1 MSLTLRPAMPPKG
14 SKKIKRDGGADD
26 VPATPAVKKAKG
38 NDELAISPAA
48 EASASSAAS
57 PGGGPGR
64 GVGELNAS
72 VLSNLERQLQLILD
86 HDVFA
91 GCQADTPREILDGP
105 SASGTA
111 ACQDITRVTR
121 VGLHTAS
128 IQAHMSE

>member
-1 MSLTLRPAMPPKG
+1 MSPKG
-14 SKKIKRDGGADD
+14 SKKIKRGADGADD
-26 VPATPAVKKAKG
+26 VPSTPAAKKAKG
-38 NDELAISPAA
+38 SELAISPA

-72 VLSNLERQLQLILD
+72 VLSNLERQLQLILERD
-86 HDVFA
+86 IFA
-91 GCQADTPREILDGP
+91 GCQADKPREILDGP
-105 SASGTA
+105 AASGTA

>member
-1 MSLTLRPAMPPKG
+1 MSLTLRPAMPPRG
-14 SKKIKRDGGADD
+14 SKKIKRGADGADD
-26 VPATPAVKKAKG
+26 DVPSTPAVKKAKG
-38 NDELAISPAA
+38 GELAISPA

-72 VLSNLERQLQLILD
+72 VLSNLELQLQLILE

-91 GCQADTPREILDGP
+91 GCQADEPREILDGP
-105 SASGTA
+105 AASGTT
-111 ACQDITRVTR
+111 ACQDITCVTR

>member
-1 MSLTLRPAMPPKG
+1 MPPRG
-14 SKKIKRDGGADD
+14 SKKIKRGADGADD
-26 VPATPAVKKAKG
+26 DVPPTPAVKKAKG
-38 NDELAISPAA
+38 SELAIISPA

-57 PGGGPGR
+57 PGGGPGGK

-72 VLSNLERQLQLILD
+72 VLSNLELQLQLILE

-91 GCQADTPREILDGP
+91 GCQADKPREILDGP
-105 SASGTA
+105 AASGTT

-128 IQAHMSE
+128 IQSHMSE

>member
-1 MSLTLRPAMPPKG
+1 MPPRG
-14 SKKIKRDGGADD
+14 SKKIKRGADGADD
-26 VPATPAVKKAKG
+26 AVPSTPAVKKAKG
-38 NDELAISPAA
+38 SELAISPA

-72 VLSNLERQLQLILD
+72 VLSNLELQLQLILE

-91 GCQADTPREILDGP
+91 GCQADKPREILDEP
-105 SASGTA
+105 AASGTT

-128 IQAHMSE
+128 IQSHMSE